1 MNITITPGAATED
14 AAQID
19 AIVSSIEDSMQV
31 LDAAIERNIA
41 DEGEDK
47 PDSIQTKWS
56 SELKSNWKTYYGN
69 DVPAAMEDMKQS
81 ASNLRLAVD
90 QALKYSGE

>member
-31 LDAAIERNIA
+31 LDAAIKRNI
-41 DEGEDK
+41 
-47 PDSIQTKWS
+47 PDGIETTWS
-56 SELKSNWKTYYGN
+56 DELKNNWETYYGN

>member
-31 LDAAIERNIA
+31 LDAAIKRNI
-41 DEGEDK
+41 
-47 PDSIQTKWS
+47 PDGIETTWS
-56 SELKSNWKTYYGN
+56 DELKNNWETYYGN
-69 DVPAAMEDMKQS
+69 DIPAAMEEMKQS
-81 ASNLRLAVD
+81 AYNLRLAVD

>member
-19 AIVSSIEDSMQV
+19 AIVASIEDSMQV
-31 LDAAIERNIA
+31 LDAAIKRNI
-41 DEGEDK
+41 
-47 PDSIQTKWS
+47 PDGIETTWS
-56 SELKSNWKTYYGN
+56 DELKNNWETYYGN

>member
-14 AAQID
+14 AVQID
-19 AIVSSIEDSMQV
+19 GIVSSIEDSMQV
-31 LDAAIERNIA
+31 LDSVIKETI
-41 DEGEDK
+41 
-47 PDSIQTKWS
+47 PDGIDTKWS
-56 SELKSNWKTYYGN
+56 GELKDNWETYYNN

-81 ASNLRLAVD
+81 ASNLRAAVD

>member
-31 LDAAIERNIA
+31 LDAAIKRNIPDGIETTWS
-41 DEGEDK
+41 DE
-47 PDSIQTKWS
+47 
-56 SELKSNWKTYYGN
+56 LRNNWETYYGN
-69 DVPAAMEDMKQS
+69 DVPNAMAEMKQS
-81 ASNLRLAVD
+81 ATNLRLAVD
-90 QALKYSGE
+90 KALKYSGE

>member
-14 AAQID
+14 ATQID

-31 LDAAIERNIA
+31 LDAAIKRNI
-41 DEGEDK
+41 
-47 PDSIQTKWS
+47 PDGIETTWS
-56 SELKSNWKTYYGN
+56 DELKNNWETYYGN